1 MQLDHVSA
9 KKFFV
14 YDVTVWVC
22 KIYMWSEKNWQH
34 IFLKSL
40 GVACSEK
47 VITLLVIRVAHALYI
62 YHHTI
67 TSIPAF
73 GPNHYPRTNILYNCA
88 CTDSSMAMWNTSNSS
103 STQWPSRS
111 VRDVT
116 NSCRCLAAA
125 KTHVIDVTARS
136 ATTPAVDFQSTAF
149 WHQPI
154 ATIRGSAFCAIKKC
168 KFCLTRVLIIVVA

>member
-1 MQLDHVSA
+1 
-9 KKFFV
+9 
-14 YDVTVWVC
+14 
-22 KIYMWSEKNWQH
+22 MWSEKKWQH
-34 IFLKSL
+34 IFLESL

-73 GPNHYPRTNILYNCA
+73 GPNHYPRTNILYDCD

-116 NSCRCLAAA
+116 NSCRCLVAA